1 MVPEAHGA
9 GKRLPMML
17 TSDLALKADPAYRAI
32 AERYHQNPDLLAK
45 AFAAPG
51 SS

>member
-1 MVPEAHGA
+1 
-9 GKRLPMML
+9 MML
-17 TSDLALKADPAYRAI
+17 TSDLALKADPPI
-32 AERYHQNPDLLAK
+32 APSPTFHQNPDLLAK